1 MSKNLDGI
9 IAKYEKNK
17 EEFQWFIE
25 KYFGIDMV
33 KKLDILAEEKNQLLL
48 FNILNDIW
56 FELPDHIFNIME
68 NPKGWKEFLEVIEV

>member
-33 KKLDILAEEKNQLLL
+33 KKLDILAEEK
-48 FNILNDIW
+48 
-56 FELPDHIFNIME
+56 
-68 NPKGWKEFLEVIEV
+68 KSTVII